1 MSFLFNCLLVG
12 GLFSPEIES
21 SSFCFL
27 PPPELGTPV
36 KTGCTIELDWPSI
49 DGAMDYVI
57 TYSELGSSDPI
68 FVYVGASEVTLDG
81 LEASTTYRISVRA
94 RCFSFWWGAPSNVKV
109 KTAPNSYPSER
120 MADDIARFQAVLR
133 WQGPCSADS
142 YSVRYKATAAASW
155 TTIPGLTA
163 DSLLITGLEPSNSY
177 HFQVKSSFGGVE
189 TPYSPVSEFIT
200 LDRPKPSMVFVFVDD
215 GRIDQY
221 SFNGGP
227 EWLNT
232 PNIERIANEGV
243 NFSLTCAVTPLC
255 GPSRASVYTGVHPN
269 KHGAKTNGELFDFDL
284 PMVQQIL
291 TDSGY
296 YTGFIGKW
304 GNGFGSP
311 VGFSWYVI
319 SEGDDYIDP
328 SYEMNGIDT
337 TFPGNVMDV
346 YPQLTTDF
354 LATVPDGQ
362 PFALFLFH
370 RAPHEVAI
378 PRAADDSLYLGFD
391 PEIPSN
397 FQKFYDDYP
406 SYIYN
411 TSFLWKLN
419 EAETKER
426 IITENECISGVD
438 YNIGLIWN
446 WLDSLDKTD
455 STLFI
460 YSSDNGYME
469 GEHKLAKKGFIYEES
484 FRVPLFVRYPSW
496 FEPNTVVTDEIAS
509 ILDIPYTMLELAGID
524 ATAFDFEGLSLR
536 ALANEEAERKSI
548 LFQLG
553 NNGVIPG
560 ARGVRTLNEAYV
572 FTFCT
577 DSVEELF
584 DFTIDPQ
591 QDTNRLFYPEYE
603 ALLDSMRLLT
613 AALRIQYN
621 DTINPTSVACSL
633 RNIYTDPRLANLLEE
648 GNNALND
655 LQLHIWPSP
664 ASDYFY
670 FELSGIKEEEQ
681 LDLIVLDGKGNMI
694 YSEQLM
700 ATQTIRQV
708 NCQSWPSG
716 SYQFI
721 VTGMGDYR
729 IRQFLVTH

>member
-1 MSFLFNCLLVG
+1 MSVLFGCLLIG
-12 GLFSPEIES
+12 GLLTPKPES
-21 SSFCFL
+21 ASFCFL
-27 PPPELGTPV
+27 PPPVLGTPV
-36 KTGCTIELDWPSI
+36 KTGCTIELDWPNI

-68 FVYVGASEVTLDG
+68 FVYSPTSDVVLEG

-94 RCFSFWWGAPSNVKV
+94 RCFSFWWGAPTNVKV
-109 KTAPNSYPSER
+109 KTLPNSYPTER
-120 MADDIARFQAVLR
+120 IADDIARFQAVLR
-133 WQGPCSADS
+133 WHGPCAAKSFT
-142 YSVRYKATAAASW
+142 VRYKASTDPSW
-155 TTIPGLTA
+155 TTFAGLTT
-163 DSLLITGLEPSNSY
+163 DSLLITGLEPATTY
-177 HFQVKSSFGGVE
+177 QFQVKSFFAGVG
-189 TPYSPVSEFIT
+189 TPYSPTSSFMT
-200 LDRPKPSMVFVFVDD
+200 LERPKPSMVFVFVDD

-243 NFSLTCAVTPLC
+243 NFSVSCAVTPLC
-255 GPSRASVYTGVHPN
+255 GPSRASIYTGVHPS
-269 KHGAKTNGELFDFDL
+269 KHGSKSNGELFDFDL

-311 VGFSWYVI
+311 LGFSWYVI

-328 SYEMNGIDT
+328 SYEYNGMDT

-370 RAPHEVAI
+370 RAPHDVAI
-378 PRAADDSLYLGFD
+378 PREVDDTIYMGFD
-391 PEIPSN
+391 PEIPPN
-397 FQKFYDDYP
+397 FQKYYDDYP

-426 IITENECISGVD
+426 MITEYECISGVD
-438 YNIGLIWN
+438 YNVGLIWN

-469 GEHKLAKKGFIYEES
+469 GEHKLAKKGFIYDES
-484 FRVPLFVRYPSW
+484 FRVPLFVRYPNW
-496 FEPNTVVTDEIAS
+496 FEPNTVVSDEIAS

-524 ATAFDFEGLSLR
+524 AANFDFEGLSLR
-536 ALANEEAERKSI
+536 ALANDEVDRKSI

-560 ARGVRTLNEAYV
+560 ARGVRTLNETYL

-584 DFTIDPQ
+584 DLTIDPQ
-591 QDTNRLFYPEYE
+591 QDTNRLFYPEYA

-613 AALRIQYN
+613 AELRLQYN
-621 DTINPTSVACSL
+621 DTINPTSVVCSL
-633 RNIYTDPRLANLLEE
+633 RNIYEDPRLANLLDE

-655 LQLHIWPSP
+655 LQVNLWPSP
-664 ASDYFY
+664 ASQFVHV
-670 FELSGIKEEEQ
+670 ELSGIKEDDPLE
-681 LDLIVLDGKGNMI
+681 LLVLDAGGRLI
-694 YSEQLM
+694 YTDFIAPDASHMQ
-700 ATQTIRQV
+700 I
-708 NCQSWPSG
+708 NCQTWPAG
-716 SYQFI
+716 AYQLI
-721 VTGMGDYR
+721 IMGLGDYR
-729 IRQFLVTH
+729 IRQFVVTH